1 MQVTNFLN
9 EFEGFN
15 MLTLLCFTD
24 EFFIFK
30 VSIEH

>member
-15 MLTLLCFTD
+15 LVTLPCFTD
-24 EFFIFK
+24 ELFIFK